1 MLYRVLNTPQNE
13 ISGNVILSTVNDK
26 IELATGLVGQVP
38 PQINFFLKCVFERKH
53 LAYFQPKSGI
63 Y

>member
-1 MLYRVLNTPQNE
+1 MPQNQ

-26 IELATGLVGQVP
+26 IELAAGLIGQLL
-38 PQINFFLKCVFERKH
+38 PQINFFFNCAFERKY
-53 LAYFQPKSGI
+53 LAYFKSKLGI